1 MHPKTICDGSFPVQ
15 RFVGDSIFQIEGGF
29 RDIHFHF
36 NKAVSID
43 VDGGKWQIHDSSGTV
58 VDESIDVLPSAPQ
71 HNRVHVILDRVVTRC
86 DLDAPRSFALTFS
99 SGHRLTIHADSEPYE
114 SFSIQPDGSQ
124 I

>member
-1 MHPKTICDGSFPVQ
+1 MNPKAFCGGCFPLQ
-15 RFVGDSIFQIEGGF
+15 RFVGDSICHIDIGF
-29 RDIHFHF
+29 RDVHFHF

-43 VDGGKWQIHDSSGTV
+43 VDGGKWQIHDSSGTI

-71 HNRVHVILDRVVTRC
+71 HNRVHVILDRAVTKC

-99 SGHRLTIHADSEPYE
+99 SGHRLTIYANAEPYE
-114 SFSIQPDGSQ
+114 PFSIQPDGIQ